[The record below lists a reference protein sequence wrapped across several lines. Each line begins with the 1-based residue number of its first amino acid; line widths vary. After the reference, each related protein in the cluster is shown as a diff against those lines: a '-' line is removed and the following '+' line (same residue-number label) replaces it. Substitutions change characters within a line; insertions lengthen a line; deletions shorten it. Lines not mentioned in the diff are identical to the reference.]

1 MQSPQ
6 MPTSHAPAPPVDQ
19 AEALGASEAPD
30 AHRSS
35 VTIQWGGQTVRWP
48 VELTVAV
55 DPEDPMGVEA
65 RLTGADGVVLERFPA
80 TLEELIQGEATAS
93 VVGRAAAKL
102 ERMESLW
109 ETHHGQMRQIEAARA
124 PVSPASAFAPLSVGA
139 SLGIAIGM
147 ALGSALGG
155 LDWGLPLAFTGAQI
169 GWWWSWSRLR
179 RGAPPR
185 WWPSHW
191 SLALL
196 IRLRQQDLR
205 EAQRQG
211 TPRPEWFSNPLP
223 LTARLAPVG
232 LAVAGLISLG
242 QLARG
247 SPTSILAVVP
257 GVVLWHWGLRQMRAD
272 LSRLPEAPG
281 VG

>member
-6 MPTSHAPAPPVDQ
+6 MQTSPAPTAPAG
-19 AEALGASEAPD
+19 GADAPATPD
-30 AHRSS
+30 AFPSA
-35 VTIQWGGQTVRWP
+35 VTIQWGGQTVHWP

-55 DPEDPMGVEA
+55 DPEDPVGVEA
-65 RLTGADGVVLERFPA
+65 RLTGADGVILERFPA

-109 ETHHGQMRQIEAARA
+109 ESHHGQMRQIAAARA
-124 PVSPASAFAPLSVGA
+124 PVSPASAFAPLSTGA
-139 SLGIAIGM
+139 SLGIATGM
-147 ALGSALGG
+147 AIGSALGG

-169 GWWWSWSRLR
+169 GWWWSWNRLR

-185 WWPSHW
+185 WWPPHW

-205 EAQRQG
+205 DAQRNG
-211 TPRPEWFSNPLP
+211 TPRPEWFSNPVP
-223 LTARLAPVG
+223 LTARLAPLG
-232 LAVAGLISLG
+232 LAIAGLISLG
-242 QLARG
+242 QVLRG

-257 GVVLWHWGLRQMRAD
+257 GVVLWHWGLRQMRDD

-281 VG
+281 GG